1 MGLLKYPRENNYRR
15 QVYQGNLLLI
25 NSKYPVRQE
34 SVKSDIVNL
43 SKHDELINGYGLL
56 DSNIYMSKEIAQKFS
71 EMVND
76 AVKGGVSHFII
87 NSGYRDFDEQ
97 SVLYQEMGA
106 EYALPEVI
114 VSIIQVYH

>member
-1 MGLLKYPRENNYRR
+1 M
-15 QVYQGNLLLI
+15 
-25 NSKYPVRQE
+25 
-34 SVKSDIVNL
+34 
-43 SKHDELINGYGLL
+43 L

-97 SVLYQEMGA
+97 SVLYQEMGLSMP
-106 EYALPEVI
+106 YQQVI